1 MTARRIDAHQHFWH
15 YTPAEYAWIDRS
27 MAHIRRDFLPAD
39 LQLEMA
45 PLGFDGTVLVQV
57 RQSLEETLWML
68 DLANAEPMVEGV
80 IGWAD
85 LRAAQIGD
93 HLQALTRH
101 PKLLGLRH
109 VVQDEP
115 DGFLLQPE
123 FLAGIKAMAPF
134 DLTYDILIYERQLP
148 EAIEFASRF
157 PEQRFVLD
165 HLGKPNVKRGAIEP
179 WRQHLRRMASLPNVW
194 CKLSGIVTEANWDT
208 WTPDQIRP
216 YLETA
221 VECFGRNR
229 VMIGSDWPVCT
240 LAATYAETME
250 LVTDMVADWSESD
263 RDAVLGG
270 TATRL
275 WQLDRQR
282 PTQ

>member
-1 MTARRIDAHQHFWH
+1 MAARRIDAHQHFWH
-15 YTPAEYAWIDRS
+15 YTPGEYEWIDES
-27 MAHIRRDFLPAD
+27 MRRIRRDFMPAD
-39 LQLEMA
+39 LQREMT

-68 DLANAEPMVEGV
+68 DIADSEPMVEGV
-80 IGWAD
+80 VGWAD
-85 LRAAQIGD
+85 LRAPEIAD
-93 HLQALTRH
+93 HLRDLSRR
-101 PKLLGLRH
+101 PKLLGIRH
-109 VVQDEP
+109 VVQSEP
-115 DGFLLQPE
+115 DGFLLEPS
-123 FLAGIKAMAPF
+123 FLAGIRALGQF

-165 HLGKPNVKRGAIEP
+165 HLGKPNIRRGAIDP
-179 WRQHLRRMASLPNVW
+179 WRQHLRTLAKLPNVW
-194 CKLSGIVTEANWDT
+194 CKLSGIVTEADWDT

-221 VECFGRNR
+221 VECFGANR

-240 LAATYAETME
+240 LAATYAETMG
-250 LVTDMVADWSESD
+250 LVTDLVADWSEND

-270 TATRL
+270 TATSL
-275 WQLDRQR
+275 WRLDRR
-282 PTQ
+282 ASS